1 MVSWG
6 RLLVCSDTSLI
17 DRLHC
22 CPVNRAGGA
31 KNPIVLRRFGREM
44 GGVDLN
50 WVQAECLGIFPGDSH
65 VQRQDAVRATDGFCA
80 VDDVLKDC
88 RALQRRSSGSKAFLR
103 RTAPDHGVC
112 ATDLPG
118 ES

>member
-1 MVSWG
+1 MTQKTPKPPSAAEV
-6 RLLVCSDTSLI
+6 I
-17 DRLHC
+17 DRAEYHC

-44 GGVDLN
+44 DGVDLN

-65 VQRQDAVRATDGFCA
+65 VRRQDAVRATDGFCA

-88 RALQRRSSGSKAFLR
+88 LALQRRSSGSQGL
-103 RTAPDHGVC
+103 
-112 ATDLPG
+112 
-118 ES
+118 